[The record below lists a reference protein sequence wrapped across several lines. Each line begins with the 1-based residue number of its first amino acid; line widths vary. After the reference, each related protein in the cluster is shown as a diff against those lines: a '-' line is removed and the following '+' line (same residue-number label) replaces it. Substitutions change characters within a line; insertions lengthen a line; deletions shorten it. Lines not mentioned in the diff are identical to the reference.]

1 MPARGSFARRGVVR
15 EQRVLQRVV
24 RVARAGM
31 HDETGR
37 LVHDQDV
44 CVLPGDDE
52 RQRLRDVRDGVL
64 VGRVEL
70 DTFAAA
76 DDVARPQ
83 HAAIDAQHAV
93 VDPALQA
100 RARELR
106 QGVGQRLVEA
116 PSGRLRRQA
125 QFALVTGGTHA
136 GLERS
141 FAGILR

>member
-1 MPARGSFARRGVVR
+1 
-15 EQRVLQRVV
+15 
-24 RVARAGM
+24 M

-44 CVLPGDDE
+44 LVLPGDAE
-52 RQRLRDVRDGVL
+52 RQRLGDVRDGVL
-64 VGRVEL
+64 VGRVQL
-70 DTFAAA
+70 DALAAG

-83 HAAIDAQHAV
+83 HAAVDAQHAV

-100 RARELR
+100 RARKFR

-116 PSGRLRRQA
+116 PPGRLRRQS

-136 GLERS
+136 GREWS